1 MTGATALR
9 FRTARNARVLW
20 ALSMAL
26 VVASFLF
33 RTWNTPGVV
42 ESLGLTGWDLVLE
55 IAWWSVLIPAAGP
68 AYAIVGL
75 LIATRKPH
83 NPIGWLAL
91 AMSIMIAL
99 HDMSWQYTV
108 RAGAVEPGQW
118 PGGEIAAWLSGWF
131 ALMMMPP
138 LPFTLILLYYP
149 AGQLVA
155 PFGRRVMRL
164 AVLSVLLGT
173 LIAIAQ
179 PALLIDGTP
188 GDGSWPRAAQV
199 ALKLAEY
206 GTYLGFLGAALS
218 IVLRYRRATGAERHQ
233 VKWLAYI
240 SVIIGVAFAAGMSA
254 WSLPGKYYA
263 GSAILSF
270 VVFGSAIG
278 IPATIGIAI
287 LKQRLYEIDPIINRT
302 LVYGVLMA
310 VLGVTYVCSVLALQ
324 YALRQL
330 AGQQSSL
337 AIVTSTLAIVALFAP
352 LRNRI
357 QDLIDRR
364 FYRSKYD
371 AEKML
376 AAFSKRLRSEVDDD
390 RLTAGLMAV
399 VDEAVHPSH
408 VSLWMV
414 KRPDVSRSAREE
426 QG

>member
-1 MTGATALR
+1 
-9 FRTARNARVLW
+9 
-20 ALSMAL
+20 
-26 VVASFLF
+26 
-33 RTWNTPGVV
+33 
-42 ESLGLTGWDLVLE
+42 
-55 IAWWSVLIPAAGP
+55 
-68 AYAIVGL
+68 
-75 LIATRKPH
+75 
-83 NPIGWLAL
+83 
-91 AMSIMIAL
+91 
-99 HDMSWQYTV
+99 
-108 RAGAVEPGQW
+108 
-118 PGGEIAAWLSGWF
+118 
-131 ALMMMPP
+131 
-138 LPFTLILLYYP
+138 
-149 AGQLVA
+149 
-155 PFGRRVMRL
+155 
-164 AVLSVLLGT
+164 
-173 LIAIAQ
+173 
-179 PALLIDGTP
+179 
-188 GDGSWPRAAQV
+188 
-199 ALKLAEY
+199 
-206 GTYLGFLGAALS
+206 
-218 IVLRYRRATGAERHQ
+218 
-233 VKWLAYI
+233 
-240 SVIIGVAFAAGMSA
+240 MSA

-310 VLGVTYVCSVLALQ
+310 ALGVTYVCSVLALQ

-376 AAFSKRLRSEVDDD
+376 AAFSKRLRSEVDLD